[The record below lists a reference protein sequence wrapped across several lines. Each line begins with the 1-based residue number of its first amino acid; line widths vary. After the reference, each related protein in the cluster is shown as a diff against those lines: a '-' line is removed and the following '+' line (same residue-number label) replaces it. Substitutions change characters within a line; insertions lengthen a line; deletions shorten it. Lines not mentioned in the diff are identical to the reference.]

1 MGKFDHLWNDHW
13 CLDLKSNKKKQMFY
27 ETRYKVANSAPSRKD
42 LYVKEYIIQ
51 RRYLKTEHVRCFLK
65 EEWFERLKKNFSSRK
80 WLTKNYCIPGYSPY
94 TAKYIDKVPNVFTLE
109 IPPGDNKKK
118 FDFNIDGA
126 NKFIQTDFFH
136 IKIIFSKSKTE
147 RTFKKVKNIS
157 KKKGIIKFKGIE
169 FPSSP
174 YHIYNYAWIFLPGVK
189 ISKFTF
195 TQDLGKE
202 INEIGGEIKKF
213 GSEIK
218 SDMKEMFYSLNPFK
232 KKKKK

>member
-80 WLTKNYCIPGYSPY
+80 WLTKHYGIPGYSPY
-94 TAKYIDKVPNVFTLE
+94 TAKYIDRLPNVFTLE
-109 IPPGDNKKK
+109 IPPGDDKKK

-218 SDMKEMFYSLNPFK
+218 SDMKEMFDSLNPFK